1 MLDSKEAPPMQRNLA
16 VLFLVLVSF
25 VTGAP
30 NLQAQDKSTDAQGRP
45 WWQQAVFYEIYP
57 RSFADSNNDGI
68 GDLNGIRSHLDYLK
82 WLGVDAIWLTPM
94 FPSPQV
100 DFGYDVSDFENVN
113 PEYGTLSDMDGLIAE
128 GRKKNIRVLLDFVM
142 NHTSDRHP
150 WFIESESSRTNPKRD
165 WYMWRDGK
173 GPGRPPN
180 NWAALFGGPAWK
192 FDSKTGQWYYH
203 YFYPEQPDLN
213 WRNPAVEKA
222 MFDVTRWWYR
232 HGIAGF
238 RLDAIDTLFEDP
250 QLRDNPVIDNQKNV
264 YGDPKEENVYNLKLP
279 EVQGVLR
286 RLRRVADESDAV
298 LIGETY
304 TRNIGELKE
313 YYGARGDQLQ
323 MPMDMMF
330 GTVDKVSALE
340 FR

>member
-1 MLDSKEAPPMQRNLA
+1 MAANGKIS
-16 VLFLVLVSF
+16 VL
-25 VTGAP
+25 TGAAF
-30 NLQAQDKSTDAQGRP
+30 LIASAAAQPPAGDPEGHR
-45 WWQQAVFYEIYP
+45 WWQHAVFYEIYP
-57 RSFADSNNDGI
+57 RSFADTNSDGV
-68 GDLNGIRSHLDYLK
+68 GDLKGITSRLDYLR

-173 GPGRPPN
+173 RPGQPPN
-180 NWAALFGGPAWK
+180 NWVALFGGPAWK

-232 HGIAGF
+232 RGIAGF
-238 RLDAIDTLFEDP
+238 RLDAVDTLFEDP
-250 QLRDNPVIDNQKNV
+250 QLRDNPVIDKEKNA
-264 YGDPKEENVYNLKLP
+264 YGDPKEQNVYNLKLP
-279 EVQGVLR
+279 EVQGLLR

-313 YYGARGDQLQ
+313 YYGAR
-323 MPMDMMF
+323 
-330 GTVDKVSALE
+330 
-340 FR
+340 